1 MENLCLDCENRI
13 DVRCFC
19 DNSLKFCYRH
29 FGFIDSK
36 YNKNHNFIDI
46 QSEKEYW
53 NQIIKFLLILKKS
66 IISRSKTAIEVIEI
80 ATKAYLKR
88 IQIKI
93 SSIENIIKNV
103 DFGIFDEQ
111 LKDFTDG
118 FLKKWDLAD
127 FIQEINKSWGLK
139 VNNQEIFC
147 VDNEFS
153 SVLRIFKT
161 NSTKF
166 QEQLKNVE
174 KNINLIQ
181 ENSKNNLKKTCT
193 KNTNNIPGEKIHDD
207 LNKSKGELRNVE
219 KKPNLSKEKSKDD
232 LKNKWQ
238 AKTDGFVRD
247 KTNNIWNKSKAES
260 KIIEKSP
267 KINKKQPKNNLN
279 NKLVAQS
286 QKNLAWIVKTENFN
300 KKIEKDAVSA
310 LDDTKTK
317 QNRDSSAPP
326 GTNSIKK
333 DSQNLPLNPNSEK
346 DLKNNQTNENL
357 KIKKIEA
364 PRLKNNFIENKIL
377 DNQKLNE
384 KKITNQINKNIIKK
398 DPEPAQKI
406 MLKDYEWKCKC
417 GNWNSEEWIIC
428 QKCQNLKLGLSGW
441 VCNQC
446 TFVNENENTKKCE
459 VCYMTKIEQNSEQIL
474 K

>member
-1 MENLCLDCENRI
+1 M
-13 DVRCFC
+13 
-19 DNSLKFCYRH
+19 
-29 FGFIDSK
+29 
-36 YNKNHNFIDI
+36 
-46 QSEKEYW
+46 
-53 NQIIKFLLILKKS
+53 
-66 IISRSKTAIEVIEI
+66 
-80 ATKAYLKR
+80 
-88 IQIKI
+88 
-93 SSIENIIKNV
+93 
-103 DFGIFDEQ
+103 
-111 LKDFTDG
+111 KDFTDG

-300 KKIEKDAVSA
+300 KK
-310 LDDTKTK
+310 
-317 QNRDSSAPP
+317 
-326 GTNSIKK
+326 
-333 DSQNLPLNPNSEK
+333 
-346 DLKNNQTNENL
+346 
-357 KIKKIEA
+357 
-364 PRLKNNFIENKIL
+364 
-377 DNQKLNE
+377 
-384 KKITNQINKNIIKK
+384 
-398 DPEPAQKI
+398 
-406 MLKDYEWKCKC
+406 
-417 GNWNSEEWIIC
+417 
-428 QKCQNLKLGLSGW
+428 
-441 VCNQC
+441 
-446 TFVNENENTKKCE
+446 
-459 VCYMTKIEQNSEQIL
+459 
-474 K
+474 